1 MYEDEM
7 ILEKSWWILKI
18 IRCNDSADNWDSLL
32 YIQSDLYIF
41 PYQVLSWLKQHAFW
55 IGFNYGEVF
64 SPSLRN
70 DFSYSI
76 AGTPILV
83 TITWKIRSMGKTCV
97 PCDKWPN
104 TILVRFG
111 KSPTDCCHS
120 WSNLPQSVTSSNIQQ
135 SSYRKS
141 YTQVSGMSY

>member
-1 MYEDEM
+1 MV
-7 ILEKSWWILKI
+7 
-18 IRCNDSADNWDSLL
+18 L
-32 YIQSDLYIF
+32 YIHSDLYVF
-41 PYQVLSWLKQHAFW
+41 AYLVLSWLKQHAFC
-55 IGFNYGEVF
+55 IGCNYGKGF

-70 DFSYSI
+70 DHCFYSI
-76 AGTPILV
+76 AGTAILI
-83 TITWKIRSMGKTCV
+83 TIAWKICSVGKACV

-120 WSNLPQSVTSSNIQQ
+120 WANLPQSVTSSNIQQ

-141 YTQVSGMSY
+141 YTQVCGMSQLNKLWKIEIA